1 MIDLSKILERCKKYD
16 RKAQKELYDVY
27 SPVLLGIC
35 IRYSKSREEAE
46 DVLQDGFIKI
56 FTKINDFKGDGSF
69 EGWMKRIIVNTAISH
84 YHKNKKHNE
93 IYDIDD
99 INETDIKG
107 HSFESND
114 FTSEELFKVIDS
126 LPEGYKVV
134 FNLYAI
140 EGYKHKE
147 IAEMLNIN
155 QNTSKSQ
162 YSRAKEKIRQK
173 LESISK
179 IKTKNGI
186 QE

>member
-1 MIDLSKILERCKKYD
+1 MIDQEKIIERCKRYD

-35 IRYSKSREEAE
+35 IRYSKSKEEAE
-46 DVLQDGFIKI
+46 DILQDGFIKI
-56 FTKINDFKGDGSF
+56 LTKINDFKGEGSF

-93 IYDIDD
+93 NYDIDE

-107 HSFESND
+107 HSFESSD
-114 FTSEELFKVIDS
+114 FTREELLKVIDS
-126 LPEGYKVV
+126 LPEGYRVV

-147 IAEMLNIN
+147 IA
-155 QNTSKSQ
+155 QSV
-162 YSRAKEKIRQK
+162 
-173 LESISK
+173 
-179 IKTKNGI
+179 
-186 QE
+186 